1 MHPLLSHPL
10 AFFPFV
16 LVLFLAGS
24 FLGSRLRVTHPEIIE
39 RDSSSLKALE
49 GSVLGLLA
57 LLIGFTFSMAVSRYD
72 LHIQLEVEEANA
84 ISSVWQRADTL
95 PGPERAAMQQ
105 LLRQYVPVR
114 LAFAETN
121 NAAEAQTNLEQTAA
135 LQSQMWTLAT
145 ASTADH
151 RDPVTALF
159 LSALGDAIDITD
171 KRAAALENRIPSLA
185 WAMLLFMGF
194 IGSVLVGVSITSR
207 SWLLLCVVPLVVA
220 VVLTL
225 VLDLDSPHEGFIT
238 VNQSSMMRTAA
249 QVK

>member
-16 LVLFLAGS
+16 LILLLVGS
-24 FLGSRLRVTHPEIIE
+24 FLGSRLRSTHPEIVE
-39 RDSSSLKALE
+39 RDGSSLKALE

-72 LHIQLEVEEANA
+72 LHIQLEVQEANA
-84 ISSVWQRADTL
+84 IGTTWMRTDTL
-95 PGPERAAMQQ
+95 PEPQRTAMRAV
-105 LLRQYVPVR
+105 LRQYVPLR
-114 LAFAETN
+114 LAFANTVT
-121 NAAEAQTNLEQTAA
+121 EADAQSNLATTTA

-145 ASTADH
+145 AAAADH
-151 RDPVTALF
+151 RDPVSAIF
-159 LSALGDAIDITD
+159 LSSLNDTFDVTD
-171 KRAAALENRIPSLA
+171 KRVAAMENRIPSLA

-194 IGSVLVGVSITSR
+194 VGSILVGTSIASR
-207 SWLLLCVVPLVVA
+207 SRLLLSIIPLVVA

-238 VNQSSMMRTAA
+238 VNQSSMMRIAA